1 MNTKLYKI
9 EGKIINLSNY
19 ELLSG
24 IEVSILSAKKKITI
38 KSDKDG
44 FYSLN
49 VFLSIDDKEN
59 IIERPSIYF
68 NDPSGKYQELSV
80 IPFTQDGQLSESSF
94 AIIKMVTKKQDLE
107 EKKSSYKQTGIDTFK
122 KTSKL
127 IPKTPEDALIN
138 FIKSQIK
145 ILLNTLLPAIITLLS
160 AFVIDNIT
168 KLLKGGKKSCPRQS
182 KLDELVK
189 ARNRIVEQLNSISKT
204 LDILIKTIGIITG
217 FMGVLNVAVN
227 LILVIPI
234 PALTVPIGVITTAS
248 SVASALKKLTEKFTS
263 IGVTILMA
271 LLMIKSVIAILLALL
286 KLLDSLLLFCNP
298 SSSLTPL
305 SDELLFIQKEIDDE
319 NNKNELDGLDGN
331 GLTRNVNGFILS
343 LQTLD
348 INAVGGLK
356 RRQAIAKN
364 SQGVILL
371 KGEQSFSADDKIL
384 LDELEFYIKSNNL
397 KAQ

>member
-1 MNTKLYKI
+1 
-9 EGKIINLSNY
+9 
-19 ELLSG
+19 
-24 IEVSILSAKKKITI
+24 
-38 KSDKDG
+38 
-44 FYSLN
+44 
-49 VFLSIDDKEN
+49 
-59 IIERPSIYF
+59 
-68 NDPSGKYQELSV
+68 
-80 IPFTQDGQLSESSF
+80 
-94 AIIKMVTKKQDLE
+94 
-107 EKKSSYKQTGIDTFK
+107 
-122 KTSKL
+122 
-127 IPKTPEDALIN
+127 
-138 FIKSQIK
+138 
-145 ILLNTLLPAIITLLS
+145 
-160 AFVIDNIT
+160 
-168 KLLKGGKKSCPRQS
+168 
-182 KLDELVK
+182 
-189 ARNRIVEQLNSISKT
+189 
-204 LDILIKTIGIITG
+204 
-217 FMGVLNVAVN
+217 MGVLNVAVN

-234 PALTVPIGVITTAS
+234 PALTVPIGIITTAS